1 MAECSYSSHVSTKCA
16 LCSNSWE
23 RQYTVLR
30 RLVGKWVYSAHLPL
44 WAGEEEDV
52 ISDFVQEALC
62 RTLERMRK
70 AERQE
75 ATPVNSPDFLS
86 RAIARNLFIDSIRK
100 NNRIIP
106 LSQMTY
112 SSGADTFEFELADYA
127 EDVAEDVTEQMFQE
141 AVLNELTPEIAN
153 FPKKQKFAL
162 LVDIAKHTN
171 FTTNEDMLRKSFLK
185 VGVRLEDYLGWQ
197 PENTIDR
204 SRFASLLSISY
215 RRVAHLNCMKPYMT

>member
-1 MAECSYSSHVSTKCA
+1 MATCFSSVT
-16 LCSNSWE
+16 SNSWE
-23 RQYTVLR
+23 NQARVLR
-30 RLVGKWVYSAHLPL
+30 RLVRGWVYSTHIPL
-44 WAGEEEDV
+44 WAGEEEEV
-52 ISDFVQEALC
+52 ISDIVQEALC

-86 RAIARNLFIDSIRK
+86 RTIARNLFIDFIRK
-100 NNRIIP
+100 DKRIVP
-106 LSQMTY
+106 LSQMTH
-112 SSGADTFEFELADYA
+112 SSGEETFEFELADNA
-127 EDVAEDVTEQMFQE
+127 EDVNEQVFQQSIFN
-141 AVLNELTPEIAN
+141 ALAPEIAN

-197 PENTIDR
+197 PENTIER

-215 RRVAHLNCMKPYMT
+215 KRVAHLNCMKPYMT